1 MDTATIQFTLTAL
14 AALCA
19 AIRGNFSPCGES
31 LQAQIHPL
39 GERRRGNSWAVTVG
53 AFTVGSILAG
63 GALAGALGL
72 IGSFVAIDA
81 QTGVTVTAVLVLAAG
96 LLDLFGV
103 RPWGPSRQVNENW
116 IGRYRGWVYGI
127 GFGLQLGLGFSVF
140 VMSWGYYAMLAGA
153 LISGSPMVGF
163 AAGAIFGLAR
173 GVMLFLAV
181 WIDTPE
187 RLATFHRRMSLAK
200 GPALTVTAVTMVA
213 VGTIGL
219 I

>member
-1 MDTATIQFTLTAL
+1 MDSATLQFILTAI

-39 GERRRGNSWAVTVG
+39 GERRRGNTWGVTVG
-53 AFTVGSILAG
+53 AFTVGSVLAG
-63 GALAGALGL
+63 GTLAAMTAALGSFATIAPA
-72 IGSFVAIDA
+72 IGLTI
-81 QTGVTVTAVLVLAAG
+81 TAVLVLLAG
-96 LLDLFGV
+96 LLDLVGV
-103 RPWGPSRQVNENW
+103 RPWGPRRQVNENW

-153 LISGSPMVGF
+153 FISGSPMAGF
-163 AAGAIFGLAR
+163 LAGAIFGVAR

-181 WIDTPE
+181 WIDSPE
-187 RLATFHRRMSLAK
+187 RLNTFHRRMSLAK
-200 GPALTVTAVTMVA
+200 GPALTVTAVMMTA
-213 VGTIGL
+213 VGALGL
-219 I
+219 L